1 MYCLNNAVRNCSL
14 RLAVSD
20 LLRKTG
26 LAAALIALTAC
37 SDETGTGGGA
47 GDNLEFDLQDL
58 AILTS
63 LVGVFDL
70 TGNWSGREG
79 DAATLVIRAPDAD
92 GSAEV
97 VLYDINENEGNCTE
111 RPIQGLITV
120 DRFLNEPQVFLN
132 DIFDFDNA
140 TLSLTNNGSLS
151 ITFDDVNDI
160 NANGSTDDRV
170 SYLAVPIAILEQ
182 DIPGLC

>member
-14 RLAVSD
+14 GLPVSD
-20 LLRKTG
+20 LLRNTG

-47 GDNLEFDLQDL
+47 GDNLE
-58 AILTS
+58 
-63 LVGVFDL
+63 
-70 TGNWSGREG
+70 
-79 DAATLVIRAPDAD
+79 
-92 GSAEV
+92 
-97 VLYDINENEGNCTE
+97 LYDINENEGNCTE

-120 DRFLNEPQVFLN
+120 DRFLNDPQVFLN